1 MLRLQM
7 KHELIVPTSDSLQNI
22 AEKVLRYCD
31 CKEYGES
38 EYDFPIVIGRDRVGN
53 PIIADLPTLGN
64 VVLFGSTGGP
74 SLYEMIL
81 LAQLLWAKHPKPL
94 DVEFFD
100 FPINMWG
107 SMFVGREQ
115 YYFGDEGKLEEFF
128 EHIKATIERRKSG
141 QEDAKRR
148 KVFFIHILSSKPRN
162 LDRDMFDVI
171 LKEDM
176 RSLGLQLVMC
186 GEAGVAAT
194 YLYGYS
200 DLFDTTIETAT
211 EYGSSRLYG
220 IIKEGRHPLNEFV
233 RKYVCSLDI
242 PTE

>member
-1 MLRLQM
+1 M

-22 AEKVLRYCD
+22 AEKVLRFCD
-31 CKEYGES
+31 GKEYEDS

-53 PIIADLPTLGN
+53 PIIVDLPTLGN
-64 VVLFGSTGGP
+64 VVLFGPTGGQ

-94 DVEFFD
+94 DVDFFD

-107 SMFVGREQ
+107 SMFVEHEQ
-115 YYFGDEGKLEEFF
+115 YYFGNESKLEELF

-141 QEDAKRR
+141 KEDAKKR
-148 KVFFIHILSSKPRN
+148 KVFFIHILSGKPRN
-162 LDRDMFDVI
+162 LDRDMLDAI
-171 LKEDM
+171 LKEDLGK
-176 RSLGLQLVMC
+176 LGLQLVLC

-200 DLFDTTIETAT
+200 DLFDTTIEMAT
-211 EYGSSRLYG
+211 EYDSSRLYG
-220 IIKEGRHPLNEFV
+220 IIKEGRHPLSEFV